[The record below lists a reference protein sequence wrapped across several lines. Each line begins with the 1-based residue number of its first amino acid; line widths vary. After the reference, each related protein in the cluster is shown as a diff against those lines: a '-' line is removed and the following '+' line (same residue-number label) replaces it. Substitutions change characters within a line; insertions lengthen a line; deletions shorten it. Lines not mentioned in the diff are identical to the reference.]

1 VEIAG
6 AIGVCPVREDTVAL
20 AETAAE
26 GRPRRAL
33 DLGTGTGYVAVYLA
47 KRGAIVDAVDVSP
60 RALSLATRNAAQNGV
75 DVAVFHS
82 DLYAA
87 TVGAY
92 DVIASNPPQRAGE
105 TELSRLATSTVLRSV
120 LVSNVLY
127 RAAQPLFA
135 RTRAA
140 FLARIARG
148 ALARLAPSGRLV
160 LSISPSE
167 ADRLPADVSGLRIL
181 GRRAVRAVAG
191 VEIVTFGRASEG

>member
-1 VEIAG
+1 MEIAG
-6 AIGVCPVREDTVAL
+6 ALGVCPVREDTVAL
-20 AETAAE
+20 AEAAAE

-47 KRGAIVDAVDVSP
+47 KRGTVVDAVDVSP
-60 RALSLATRNAAQNGV
+60 RALALAAQNAARNGV

-92 DVIASNPPQRAGE
+92 DVVAFNPPQRAGE
-105 TELSRLATSTVLRSV
+105 TELSRLATSTVLRSA
-120 LVSNVLY
+120 LLSNVLY
-127 RAAQPLFA
+127 RATQPLFA

-140 FLARIARG
+140 FLAQIAEG
-148 ALARLAPSGRLV
+148 ALARLSPRGRLV

-167 ADRLPADVSGLRIL
+167 ADRLPADVSALRIL
-181 GRRAVRAVAG
+181 QRRAVREVPG
-191 VEIVTFGRASEG
+191 VEIVTFGRASEA